1 MGLIA
6 SRGGGG
12 GGGGLVPVFLRTH
25 SKQLKASHH
34 QSVTETPLKWRFA
47 DGSMV
52 AQYCGGLDQY
62 F

>member
-6 SRGGGG
+6 SRGG